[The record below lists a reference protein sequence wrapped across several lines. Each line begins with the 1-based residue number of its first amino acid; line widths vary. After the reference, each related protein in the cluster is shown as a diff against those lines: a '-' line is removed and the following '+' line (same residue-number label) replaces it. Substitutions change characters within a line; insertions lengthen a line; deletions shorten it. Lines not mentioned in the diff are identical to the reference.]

1 MAKFEHRDNSGT
13 LFKNDRRTS
22 DKHPEYKGE
31 GVING
36 VPVWISAWVKE
47 GAKGKFFSMAFQ
59 PKDEQKQQS
68 QKSNYQ
74 PEPAGDDVPF

>member
-31 GVING
+31 GVVNG

-47 GAKGKFFSMAFQ
+47 GTKGKFFSMAFQ

-74 PEPAGDDVPF
+74 PETAGDDVPF

>member
-31 GVING
+31 GVVNG

-59 PKDEQKQQS
+59 PKDERKQQS

-74 PEPAGDDVPF
+74 PEPGGDDVPF

>member
-1 MAKFEHRDNSGT
+1 LAKFEHRDNSGT

-31 GVING
+31 GVVNG

-59 PKDEQKQQS
+59 PKDEQKQQP
-68 QKSNYQ
+68 QKSSYQ
-74 PEPAGDDVPF
+74 PEAAGDDVPF